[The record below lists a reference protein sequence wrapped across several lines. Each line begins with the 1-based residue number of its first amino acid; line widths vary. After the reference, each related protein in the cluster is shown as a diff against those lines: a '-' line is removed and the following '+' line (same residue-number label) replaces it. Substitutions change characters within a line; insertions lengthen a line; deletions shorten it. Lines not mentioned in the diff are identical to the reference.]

1 MARVAGACRR
11 ILLGMSTPTAV
22 PPGINFE
29 RVSLFF
35 ARNVEGGNCPLAF
48 TLISGGKSNLTYH
61 VAGGG
66 KEWVLRRPPLGHV
79 LPTAHDM
86 AREYR
91 VLAALAGTN
100 VPVPR
105 PHALC
110 EDRTVND
117 QPFYVMDYCA
127 GVIVAEE
134 LPEGF
139 ATTLD
144 ERDRM
149 SGALVDTL
157 VALHAVDYNAVG
169 LSDFGRPEGYVERQV
184 RRWGEQWERSKTRE
198 VPVVDEAMRRLKGS
212 VPVSPAPTIVHGD
225 FRFGNMILNANDP
238 GRVEAILDWEMA
250 TLGDP
255 LSDLAY
261 TLIYWGEETDDP
273 VRLELRRMASVTAR
287 PGFWTRDQ
295 IVQAYGQRSG
305 RNVEAIDFYQVL
317 AYYKLA
323 VICEGIHSRYLAGE
337 TVGEGFDTYAE
348 QSQNLCSMAIQIAD
362 ESADG
367 KLHA

>member
-1 MARVAGACRR
+1 M
-11 ILLGMSTPTAV
+11 TTAAIV
-22 PPGINFE
+22 PPGINYD
-29 RVSLFF
+29 RVSAFF
-35 ARNVEGGNCPLAF
+35 AANVAGGDVPLTF
-48 TLISGGKSNLTYH
+48 TLISGGRSNLTYH

-66 KEWVLRRPPLGHV
+66 REWVLRRPPLGHM

-86 AREYR
+86 AREYQ
-91 VLAALAGTN
+91 VLAGLAQTA

-110 EDRTVND
+110 TDPLVND
-117 QPFYVMDYCA
+117 HPFYVMDYRV

-139 ATTLD
+139 ATTLE
-144 ERDRM
+144 ERARM

-169 LSDFGRPEGYVERQV
+169 LGDFGRPEGYVERQV

-198 VPVVDEAMRRLKGS
+198 VPVVDEALRRLKGS
-212 VPVSPAPTIVHGD
+212 IPVSPAPTIVHGD
-225 FRFGNMILNANDP
+225 YRFGNMILNANDP
-238 GRVEAILDWEMA
+238 GKVEAILDWEMA

-261 TLIYWGEETDDP
+261 TLIYWGEMTDDP
-273 VRLELRRMASVTAR
+273 ESLKLRSMAGVTAQ
-287 PGFWTRDQ
+287 PGFWTRDR
-295 IVQAYGQRSG
+295 IVQEYGKRSG

-317 AYYKLA
+317 GYYKLA
-323 VICEGIHSRYLAGE
+323 VICEGIHSRYLAGV
-337 TVGEGFDTYAE
+337 TIGEGFDAYGE
-348 QSQNLCSMAIQIAD
+348 HSHNLCSMALQIAD
-362 ESADG
+362 ESSDR